1 MQRIFTIL
9 QLNAIKSVT
18 CSYVFT
24 ILYLRYLMKTLLKDH
39 IMVLYILTLTRI
51 KSKCCVKY
59 ANVGQAS
66 ETRMA
71 LNGITWPMDNKTPL
85 AVYFTS
91 AEQMERFKNSPD
103 EPVRIVTTN
112 RAPGRGP
119 REWDREKVERGE
131 RRRERSEEAVKQ
143 PTQPTKSL
151 EELFNKTKTVP
162 ALYWKPLS
170 DETIK

>member
-1 MQRIFTIL
+1 MYT
-9 QLNAIKSVT
+9 
-18 CSYVFT
+18 
-24 ILYLRYLMKTLLKDH
+24 YLRLAMKTQLKDDL
-39 IMVLYILTLTRI
+39 MVLYISTLPRI

-103 EPVRIVTTN
+103 EPARIVTTKG
-112 RAPGRGP
+112 APGHQGGP
-119 REWDREKVERGE
+119 REWDREKVE

-143 PTQPTKSL
+143 PTKPTKSL

-170 DETIK
+170 EETIK